1 MMTTAEH
8 RSAQRALQR
17 LAGTR
22 APLGQSTGR
31 RPMRTYAAILA
42 AIVLLGLA
50 GASDRA
56 SAASRE
62 ATCYEGMQCW
72 QWPIMGN
79 YKRGIVTVGGRHLVV
94 GPCRYQR
101 IRLAERI
108 DHKRTRQLLGDS
120 LAAFAGCRMTRD
132 RATGNGSRWR
142 G

>member
-1 MMTTAEH
+1 MLPIMTTAEH

-31 RPMRTYAAILA
+31 RPMRTYVAILV
-42 AIVLLGLA
+42 AILLLGLA

-56 SAASRE
+56 SAAPSS
-62 ATCYEGMQCW
+62 ATCYEDMQCW

-79 YKRGIVTVGGRHLVV
+79 YKRGIVTVGSRRLVV

-108 DHKRTRQLLGDS
+108 DHRRTRQLPGDS
-120 LAAFAGCRMTRD
+120 LAAFAGCKLTRE
-132 RATGNGSRWR
+132 RLR
-142 G
+142 